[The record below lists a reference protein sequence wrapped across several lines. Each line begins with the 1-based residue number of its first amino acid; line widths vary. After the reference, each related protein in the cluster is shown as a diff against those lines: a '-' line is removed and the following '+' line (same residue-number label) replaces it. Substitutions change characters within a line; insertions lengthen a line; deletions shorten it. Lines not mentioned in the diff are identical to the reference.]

1 MPYTH
6 IIPQNLDGDSGG
18 TILARAATAKEIK
31 SWFLSDPYYLEVKV
45 SRDCKKITYA
55 CTGPGVKKMAGSYSR
70 ALRGLCRPEARQ
82 VTPRS
87 GVAER

>member
-55 CTGPGVKKMAGSYSR
+55 CTGPGVKKWREATAARFAAYVAR
-70 ALRGLCRPEARQ
+70 KRGK
-82 VTPRS
+82 
-87 GVAER
+87 